1 MSENGTLSS
10 VLYPAEDQ
18 FMNCCCVD
26 LETEKKMKRDCYCFF
41 DFPIFGTHIYMCRK
55 TGLKISCVD
64 CQKYL
69 TIAEADKIIE
79 KELRDK

>member
-1 MSENGTLSS
+1 MSENETLSF
-10 VLYPAEDQ
+10 VPYPAEDQ

-26 LETEKKMKRDCYCFF
+26 LEAEKRMRRDCYYFF

-55 TGLKISCVD
+55 AGLKISCVD

-69 TIAEADKIIE
+69 AIVEADKIIE